1 MRQFSVRLTVFI
13 LLLFRHARDWRF
25 DVAARKTVTHEGRNR
40 VMEVENIGVVDL
52 SSQPL
57 YLQAEVDRFAL
68 PLIRELL
75 KGLHLL
81 ATIFEHSGVC
91 AHLLATILD
100 HSGGCALQPLYASKI
115 DCAADAKTKWVVQLG
130 HEAREILDTN
140 RAIAFVV
147 HVVGGIVSPKLLAVD
162 DVIEC
167 DEARLAA
174 LLHCVTL
181 VLPPTQTF
189 KSLEHHSHHQVEED
203 EGADQRERDKEGDRE
218 RCATVTRDGIGV
230 ATVVAVDGGITH
242 DGRPIIPC
250 ENLEQKQHGTAK

>member
-91 AHLLATILD
+91 AHLLANVEIMTVRTSQVHSP
-100 HSGGCALQPLYASKI
+100 HSGGE
-115 DCAADAKTKWVVQLG
+115 QLG
-130 HEAREILDTN
+130 PCIQ
-140 RAIAFVV
+140 F
-147 HVVGGIVSPKLLAVD
+147 S
-162 DVIEC
+162 
-167 DEARLAA
+167 
-174 LLHCVTL
+174 
-181 VLPPTQTF
+181 LPLR
-189 KSLEHHSHHQVEED
+189 SMMGW
-203 EGADQRERDKEGDRE
+203 GADLKRQALTGAVEQCAERQDLR
-218 RCATVTRDGIGV
+218 IF
-230 ATVVAVDGGITH
+230 
-242 DGRPIIPC
+242 
-250 ENLEQKQHGTAK
+250 